1 MSRFR
6 VNIVVRIILALAC
19 GAAAIY
25 FGLYS
30 PYWLLSGW
38 MVLFFALTVISLIRY
53 VERSDRDLTNF
64 LLAIQQNDFTNTYP
78 QAGNKT
84 KKLYRAFNVIT
95 SEFIRIRTEKEANF
109 RFLKTVVEHSG
120 VPLLAYDTEDER
132 ITLINQ
138 SVKDIF
144 RIPFFTK
151 LSSLNRV
158 DAELVRAARELS
170 TNEKVLIKVHIQE
183 ELVYLSV
190 VARELILG
198 GKRHKV
204 IAFHDINSEL
214 DQKEVESWQ
223 KLIRVMTHEI
233 KNSVIPISTLAEV
246 INDMCED
253 KNGGSGINHL
263 SEEDQEDLL
272 VSLKTIEKR
281 SKGLVKFV
289 SSYGDLARV
298 PKPQL
303 ERIDLVAMLRD
314 VVVLEEKQMNKHHIK
329 LRTNYPDAD
338 VWLQL
343 DPEMIE
349 QVIINLIKNAMD
361 VLSEEVRN
369 ASFIDI
375 NLKRHLGEVILSV
388 SDNGPGIDQETIDQI
403 FIPFFTTKKE
413 GSGIGLSY
421 SKQVMKAHNGNI
433 KVKSKLG
440 EGTTFEL
447 IFRN

>member
-1 MSRFR
+1 
-6 VNIVVRIILALAC
+6 
-19 GAAAIY
+19 
-25 FGLYS
+25 
-30 PYWLLSGW
+30 
-38 MVLFFALTVISLIRY
+38 
-53 VERSDRDLTNF
+53 
-64 LLAIQQNDFTNTYP
+64 
-78 QAGNKT
+78 
-84 KKLYRAFNVIT
+84 
-95 SEFIRIRTEKEANF
+95 
-109 RFLKTVVEHSG
+109 KTVVEHSG

-151 LSSLNRV
+151 LSSLSRV

-329 LRTNYPDAD
+329 LRTNYPDAE